1 MRIILI
7 LIALPII
14 LFLIPPP
21 ATQQDEN
28 ARYSVFDTTMIEG
41 YSFFHENGIDIT
53 LESNIE
59 FYNTLYPLIGI
70 PHRSR
75 AGRDGLDCSGL
86 VKKVFNSVFGTQLKG
101 GSRDI
106 FRQVNVITTEEL
118 RETDLLFFKINSSQI
133 NHMGIYLN
141 NDKFV
146 HSSAGSG
153 VVIED
158 FSKNYYQQH
167 FYKAGRLTH

>member
-7 LIALPII
+7 LIALPTIM
-14 LFLIPPP
+14 LLIPPP
-21 ATQQDEN
+21 ADEEEN
-28 ARYSVFDTTMIEG
+28 NGVYSVFDTTLVAG
-41 YSFFHENGIDIT
+41 YSFFIGNGVDIT
-53 LESNIE
+53 RESNID
-59 FYNTLYPLIGI
+59 FYNALFPLIGI

-86 VKKVFNSVFGTQLKG
+86 VKKVFNSVFDTQLKG

-106 FRQVNVITTEEL
+106 FRQVEVITTEDL
-118 RETDLLFFKINSSQI
+118 REVDLLFFKINSSQI
-133 NHMGIYLN
+133 NHVGIYLN
-141 NDKFV
+141 NNKFV

-158 FSKNYYQQH
+158 FSKDYYQQH
-167 FYKAGRLTH
+167 FYKAGRLAY